1 MKTTILLLLAILAL
15 VVPIT
20 AVKAASIGDMQP
32 GPNSTNTSQSG
43 TIGGDTPQ
51 TSNSMIVTAVP
62 EKGEITKGAAESI
75 TVKAVTD
82 NGTGIPDVNI
92 ASIVIDY
99 ASQSQKVLLGGQTDA
114 KGELVLTT
122 QIGPHAHAGQYL
134 VTVTAQKDGLD
145 KQNISTGFAVTEKG
159 SGSGSDSPK
168 DSKGNCSGAT
178 CK

>member
-20 AVKAASIGDMQP
+20 AVKAASIGDMQS
-32 GPNSTNTSQSG
+32 GSNSTQSG